1 MSKIDDLEKKVKTF
15 LGEETDPDKIK
26 EGAAILKNI
35 EEVKAEELDAAKKH
49 ADLAKSYREAIL
61 TTAVDDKK
69 TDDSDTKQEPKSF
82 EEIANEAMAKRNEE
96 IAKQKSVTLM
106 SHGKGT
112 F

>member
-1 MSKIDDLEKKVKTF
+1 MSKIDDLEKKVKAF
-15 LGEETDPDKIK
+15 LGEENDPDKIK

-61 TTAVDDKK
+61 TTAVDDRK
-69 TDDSDTKQEPKSF
+69 TDDSNRQEPKSF
-82 EEIANEAMAKRNEE
+82 EEIAAEAMAKRDEE
-96 IAKQKSVTLM
+96 IAKRKSVTIE

>member
-1 MSKIDDLEKKVKTF
+1 MSKIDDLEKKVKDF

-26 EGAAILKNI
+26 EGAALLKNI
-35 EEVKAEELDAAKKH
+35 EEVKNEELDAAKKH
-49 ADLAKSYREAIL
+49 AELAKLYREAVL
-61 TTAVDDKK
+61 TTAVDKEAE
-69 TDDSDTKQEPKSF
+69 DTSKQQPRSF

-112 F
+112 I

>member
-1 MSKIDDLEKKVKTF
+1 MSKIDDLEKKVKDF

-35 EEVKAEELDAAKKH
+35 EEVKSEELDAAKKH
-49 ADLAKSYREAIL
+49 AELAKNYREAIL
-61 TTAVDDKK
+61 TTAVDKK
-69 TDDSDTKQEPKSF
+69 SDDESKKQEPRSF

-112 F
+112 I

>member
-1 MSKIDDLEKKVKTF
+1 MSKIDDLEKKVKAF

-35 EEVKAEELDAAKKH
+35 EEVKAEELDAAQKH

-61 TTAVDDKK
+61 TTAVDDRK
-69 TDDSDTKQEPKSF
+69 TDDSNKQEPKSF
-82 EEIANEAMAKRNEE
+82 EEIAAEAMAKRDEE
-96 IAKQKSVTLM
+96 IAKQKSVTIE

-112 F
+112 I

>member
-1 MSKIDDLEKKVKTF
+1 MSKIDDLEKKVKDF

-35 EEVKAEELDAAKKH
+35 EEVKSEELDAAKKH
-49 ADLAKSYREAIL
+49 AELAKNYREAIL
-61 TTAVDDKK
+61 TTAIDDKK

-82 EEIANEAMAKRNEE
+82 EEIAAEAMAKRDEE
-96 IAKQKSVTLM
+96 IAKQKSVTIE

-112 F
+112 I